1 MKVILSIKPE
11 YAERI
16 LSGEK
21 KFEFRKSIFKNKN
34 VDTVI
39 IYATM
44 PVGKVIGEFKV
55 GDILVNSP
63 SELWSLTKNYA
74 GISHKFFTDYFHRR
88 DRAFAISVKSPKRY
102 SSPLDLEDISPGAK
116 APQSFRYV

>member
-21 KFEFRKSIFKNKN
+21 KFEFRKSIFKNKD

-55 GDILVNSP
+55 GDILMHTP
-63 SELWSLTKNYA
+63 AELWDKTKSYA
-74 GISHKFFTDYFHRR
+74 GISHKFYKAYFASREK
-88 DRAFAISVKSPKRY
+88 AFAISVKSPKRY
-102 SSPLDLEDISPGAK
+102 ILPLSLEDVSPGAK

>member
-21 KFEFRKSIFKNKN
+21 KFEFRKSVFKNKN

-44 PVGKVIGEFKV
+44 PVGKIIGEFKV
-55 GDILVNSP
+55 GDILMYSP
-63 SELWSLTKNYA
+63 AELWNKTKTYA
-74 GISHKFFTDYFHRR
+74 GISHKFFEDYFDSREK
-88 DRAFAISVKSPKRY
+88 AFAISVKNPKRY
-102 SSPLDLEDISPGAK
+102 VSPLNLEDVSPGAK
-116 APQSFRYV
+116 APQSFRYL

>member
-1 MKVILSIKPE
+1 MKVLLSIKPE

-21 KFEFRKSIFKNKN
+21 KYEFRKSIFKNKN
-34 VDTVI
+34 VDTVL

-55 GDILVNSP
+55 GDILALSP
-63 SELWSLTKNYA
+63 SELWDITKVHA
-74 GISHKFFTDYFHRR
+74 GITRAFFNDYFDKR
-88 DRAFAISVKSPKRY
+88 DKAFAISVESPKRY
-102 SSPLDLEDISPGAK
+102 SYPVDLNDIVPGGT

>member
-55 GDILVNSP
+55 GDILMYSP
-63 SELWSLTKNYA
+63 AELWDKTKCYA
-74 GISHKFFTDYFHRR
+74 GISHKFFKDYFDSREK
-88 DRAFAISVKSPKRY
+88 AFAITVKNPKRY
-102 SSPLDLEDISPGAK
+102 ISPLSLEDVSPGAK

>member
-21 KFEFRKSIFKNKN
+21 KFEFRKTIFKNRN

-55 GDILVNSP
+55 GDILVLSP
-63 SELWSLTKNYA
+63 SELWDKTKNYA
-74 GISHKFFTDYFHRR
+74 GISHKFFKDYFHCR
-88 DRAFAISVKSPKRY
+88 DKGFAISVENPKRY
-102 SSPLDLEDISPGAK
+102 ASPLDLDDISPGAK

>member
-21 KFEFRKSIFKNKN
+21 KFEFRKNIFKNKD
-34 VDTVI
+34 VDTVL

-55 GDILVNSP
+55 GDILMHTP
-63 SELWSLTKNYA
+63 TELWHKTKRYA
-74 GISHKFFTDYFHRR
+74 GISHKFFEDYFHCREK
-88 DRAFAISVKSPKRY
+88 AFAITVKNPKRY
-102 SSPLDLEDISPGAK
+102 LSPLDLNDISPGAK

>member
-11 YAERI
+11 YAEQI

-21 KFEFRKSIFKNKN
+21 KFEFRRKIFKNKD

-55 GDILVNSP
+55 GDILVNTP
-63 SELWSLTKNYA
+63 PKLWSLTKNHA

-88 DRAFAISVKSPKRY
+88 DTAFAISVKSPIRY
-102 SSPLDLEDISPGAK
+102 SSPLDLDDISPGAK